1 MLVLARKTNQSVDL
15 FDERTG
21 QHLARITVLDKDDGH
36 MRIGV
41 DAVSNIKILRSELLK
56 PRLSNDIGYEVGTV

>member
-41 DAVSNIKILRSELLK
+41 DAVSNIKILRTELLR
-56 PRLSNDIGYEVGTV
+56 PTLSNDIGYEVGTV